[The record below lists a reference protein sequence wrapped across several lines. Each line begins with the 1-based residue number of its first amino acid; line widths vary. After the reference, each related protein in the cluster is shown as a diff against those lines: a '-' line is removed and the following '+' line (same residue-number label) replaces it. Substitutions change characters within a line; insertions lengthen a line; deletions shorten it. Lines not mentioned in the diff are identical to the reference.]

1 MTVWRFGTF
10 ELDDGAGE
18 LRKAGR
24 RIQLV
29 GQPLRALQLLV
40 SRAGEV
46 VSRQELQ
53 HHIWGES
60 TFVQLPSSLAF
71 CIGRM
76 RLALGDSA
84 RSPRFVETIP
94 RRGYRFLCPVE
105 RVESWKRD
113 HSGPGLQDARWLPAR
128 RRHPGGRGAAARAA
142 LVGIV
147 LATTS
152 GVPIRAHT
160 RDSANGAAL
169 AAFHRAQRLSGG
181 SVVERRSSVYA
192 YREAIRRDPR
202 FAEAHWALAEV
213 YMGLAERGELPF
225 PAALEEAHRHAESAL
240 ALEDI
245 PDTHLV
251 LAATRWFLD
260 WDWKGARREYEAAVR
275 EAPDS
280 DGVLVDYA
288 RYLSATG
295 SDDEAIRVI
304 DRAEAMT
311 PGCDLVVHESGMI
324 RFRARLYDAAI
335 RKFERAATLGPPG
348 GETREAWQRLN
359 RFLLFRVHARQRAWV
374 EAQADAVEIVRLSQG
389 TAEGTSRLGTLA
401 PREAVER
408 FLAGCANY
416 MTTLAKR
423 QYVAHTD
430 VARALALAGQTEGA
444 LDLLEAAAEARE
456 PPLVYSIRDPDF
468 DGIRGTAR
476 FAALLTRL
484 GLGSHPVTQ
493 RERGVTG
500 TSIAAVT
507 E

>member
-1 MTVWRFGTF
+1 VTVWRFGTF
-10 ELDDGAGE
+10 ELDDAAGE

-71 CIGRM
+71 CIGRV

-84 RSPRFVETIP
+84 RSPRFLETIP

-105 RVESWKRD
+105 RVEAWER
-113 HSGPGLQDARWLPAR
+113 PPA
-128 RRHPGGRGAAARAA
+128 RRHPGGRGAAVRAA

-147 LATTS
+147 LATTT

-160 RDSANGAAL
+160 RDSATPAAL
-169 AAFHRAQRLSGG
+169 AAFQRGQRLSGG

-213 YMGLAERGELPF
+213 YLGLAERGELPF
-225 PAALEEAHRHAESAL
+225 RAALEEAHRHAESAL

-280 DGVLVDYA
+280 DAVLVDYA

-295 SDDEAIRVI
+295 SDAEAIRVI

-335 RKFERAATLGPPG
+335 RKFERAATLGPPEG
-348 GETREAWQRLN
+348 QTGEAWQRLN
-359 RFLLFRVHARQRAWV
+359 RFLVFRVHARQRAWV

-389 TAEGTSRLGTLA
+389 TAEGARRLGALA

-408 FLAGCANY
+408 FLAGCVDY
-416 MTTLAKR
+416 MTTLAR
-423 QYVAHTD
+423 SQYVAHTD
-430 VARALALAGQTEGA
+430 VARALALAGRTERA
-444 LDLLEAAAEARE
+444 IDLLETAAEARE
-456 PPLVYSIRDPDF
+456 PPLVYSVRDPDF

-476 FAALLTRL
+476 FAALLTKL
-484 GLGSHPVTQ
+484 GLGSHRVSQ